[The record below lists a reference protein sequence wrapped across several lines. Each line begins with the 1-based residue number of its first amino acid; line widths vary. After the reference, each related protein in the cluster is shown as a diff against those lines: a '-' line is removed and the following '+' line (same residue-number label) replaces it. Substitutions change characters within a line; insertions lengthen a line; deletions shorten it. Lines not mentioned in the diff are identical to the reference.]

1 MDIIVREYFRVV
13 WQKKFFFLLALL
25 ALASAT
31 FLDFYTVVFYK
42 EIANDLASPFSNET
56 LNSLLHSLG
65 MIATFYAGIWLS
77 WRFLEVAIIPL
88 DGGGVNFN
96 PTLGDG
102 CNTDSQCSTMCDS
115 YCPTAYNSDWY
126 NNWYSCSGLR

>member
-88 DGGGVNFN
+88 DGGGVNLLEKRCFAVLQDQKYSFFEN
-96 PTLGDG
+96 NFRRGGGPIDTTPGSTLL
-102 CNTDSQCSTMCDS
+102 
-115 YCPTAYNSDWY
+115 Y
-126 NNWYSCSGLR
+126 